1 MNKTGDRDPRSKWRR
16 SPLHEVEFVLLL
28 CKLLS
33 VPGLLFLFG
42 LLVHGLL
49 LASSPSSFF
58 MAFFCQYAAAR
69 CEPVKSAQE
78 YDTN

>member
-1 MNKTGDRDPRSKWRR
+1 V
-16 SPLHEVEFVLLL
+16 VEFVLLL

-49 LASSPSSFF
+49 LASSPSSF
-58 MAFFCQYAAAR
+58 MAFCQYAAAR
-69 CEPVKSAQE
+69 CEPMKSAQE